1 MRIKNQLYRIEALR
15 GVDRQMIVRNKE
27 EERIMQLTAR

>member
-1 MRIKNQLYRIEALR
+1 MRTKNQLYRIEALR

-27 EERIMQLTAR
+27 EERIIQLTVR